1 MINVILPPSSDRSNA
16 MAVLETWNPFVF
28 DVFPIRLRTGVVV
41 AAGKIYCYPHVPIGA
56 SISHDKIYHG
66 NPKISRRRDLGMLFQ
81 NRRTGAKSMRLQPD
95 MWFETVHPRPPT
107 MFMLLHFHPSYEAR
121 QTMKL
126 AVDELLQK
134 VRVSHR
140 RSPNFEKCSK
150 LWKI

>member
-1 MINVILPPSSDRSNA
+1 

-66 NPKISRRRDLGMLFQ
+66 NPKISRSRDIGMLFEIEGREQ
-81 NRRTGAKSMRLQPD
+81 KVSLTAGHVV
-95 MWFETVHPRPPT
+95 ETVHPRTPT

-126 AVDELLQK
+126 AVDDALQK
-134 VRVSHR
+134 FHVA
-140 RSPNFEKCSK
+140 PKIAELEKCSK